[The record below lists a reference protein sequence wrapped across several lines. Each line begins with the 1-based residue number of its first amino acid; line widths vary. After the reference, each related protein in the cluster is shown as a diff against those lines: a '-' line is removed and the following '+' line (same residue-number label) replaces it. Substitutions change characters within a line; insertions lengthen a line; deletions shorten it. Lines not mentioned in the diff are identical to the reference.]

1 MMLRTLSVASLLLIG
16 LALTSASARQE
27 PVQEPEPLAPELL
40 QEFASQGIRMDREAG
55 TIRIDGFIC
64 QGNEPLE
71 YLLVKQ
77 PQGKDHE
84 SLLAVEDFSATAL
97 NAAMLM
103 MGVVPGENGRIIP
116 TDPEPTLEE
125 VQAGVA
131 PYAFEPAHGDG
142 FYMYVSWDR
151 EIDGEMVHYRYR
163 AEDLVL
169 NLREESTYR
178 RGKFVYLGSRFIRPH
193 KDAKEFF
200 AAEGEG
206 NLVSLVNFRP
216 ADHLLGGADPAA
228 DNQSIWYPNVFLVP
242 PVGHPV
248 EIWFTRELLEPGVQ

>member
-1 MMLRTLSVASLLLIG
+1 MMLRTLSVASLLLIT
-16 LALTSASARQE
+16 LALTTATARQDSI
-27 PVQEPEPLAPELL
+27 QEPEPLAPELV

-55 TIRIDGFIC
+55 TIRIDGVIC
-64 QGNEPLE
+64 QRTEPLE

-84 SLLAVEDFSATAL
+84 SLLAVEELSATAL

-131 PYAFEPAHGDG
+131 PYTFEPAEGDG
-142 FYMYVSWDR
+142 FYMYVSW
-151 EIDGEMVHYRYR
+151 EIEVEGELQRYRFR

-169 NLREESTYR
+169 NLREESTYQ

-216 ADHLLGGADPAA
+216 ADHLLGGADASA
-228 DNQSIWYPNVFLVP
+228 DNQSIWFPNVFLLP

-248 EIWFTRELLEPGVQ
+248 EIWFTRDLLEPGVQ